1 MTLNPADTAFTD
13 TLRAQL
19 PDGVLRKPEQRYLE
33 EPRGRYAGQGGV
45 LALPHTTEEVA
56 S

>member
-19 PDGVLRKPEQRYLE
+19 PDDVLR
-33 EPRGRYAGQGGV
+33 GRAKTPPWP
-45 LALPHTTEEVA
+45 A
-56 S
+56 